1 VRKRPVRQIAVLAE
15 TDDTWGRQFV
25 LGVAEHAQTHGPW
38 MLLIE
43 PRDHQGR
50 LRLPDGWSGDGII
63 ARLSSRAMAEQVRRA
78 GLPAVDV
85 LRDRR
90 WYTGRRGTF
99 GLWGV

>member
-1 VRKRPVRQIAVLAE
+1 MPNRPHVALIVETSLISGREILRGIAHYVQE
-15 TDDTWGRQFV
+15 Q
-25 LGVAEHAQTHGPW
+25 GPW
-38 MLLIE
+38 LIYHE
-43 PRDHQGR
+43 PRALEAAVPR
-50 LRLPDGWSGDGII
+50 CLESWRGDGII